1 MKKISCL
8 ILDMGGVLTEDQRED
23 KLADMMG
30 LLGSGSPRERFL
42 EAYWKHR
49 FDYDRGVA
57 DAAAYWARVASELG
71 AQIPSRR
78 LGDIVQADLDSWFNM
93 RESMLEF
100 LGGVKGRV
108 GRLVLL
114 SNLNADGA
122 RFVRSERARPWV
134 SRFDD
139 LVLSCEHRLLK
150 PEAAI
155 YELALDA
162 AGVLPGEALFIDD
175 NEANVEGA
183 RRAGLESFRFAG
195 EEDFVAI
202 LERDYELIRQP

>member
-1 MKKISCL
+1 MKRISCL
-8 ILDMGGVLTEDQRED
+8 ILDMGGVLTEDQRAD
-23 KLADMMG
+23 KLALMMG
-30 LLGSGSPRERFL
+30 LLSPDSTRERFL

-49 FDYDRGVA
+49 FDYDRGLT
-57 DAAAYWARVASELG
+57 DSAAYWELVAAELG
-71 AQIPSRR
+71 AQPPPRA
-78 LGDIVQADLDSWFNM
+78 LAEIVQADMDSWFNM
-93 RESMLEF
+93 RGSMLEF
-100 LGGVKGRV
+100 LGGVKARV

-134 SRFDD
+134 SHFDD

-150 PEAAI
+150 PEAEI

-162 AGVLPGEALFIDD
+162 AGVLPGDALFVDD

-183 RRAGLESFRFAG
+183 RRAGLSSFRFTG
-195 EEDFVAI
+195 EEDFIAT
-202 LERDYELIRQP
+202 LQSDYELTR